1 MNAIIDPK
9 VILDPAAIAQ
19 KAKALG
25 HLAVHCRSN
34 EGRLAA
40 RFFEVLGCRIK
51 EYGPFPDGQYFH
63 IIALNSEAPDEP
75 SDIVFLSTMQP
86 EQAELERAVSQF
98 LGLGTSSP
106 HPIVRAF
113 EAKKVQMPEFFLHLG
128 IHYAS
133 LEDLEAAT
141 VRLKD
146 EIKNNPEF
154 GKRFQGVQVLR
165 AIPGRDQEIDA
176 RMAAS
181 KVFSNADLDA
191 YGANIVQIHIRT
203 DIVSMGLGFMGAVV
217 ELDYAFR
224 GKGREHNPF
233 NSMEMAQGN

>member
-1 MNAIIDPK
+1 VNVIADPK
-9 VILDPAAIAQ
+9 IILDPAAMAQ
-19 KAKALG
+19 KAKSLG
-25 HLAVHCRSN
+25 HLAIHCRPD
-34 EGRLAA
+34 EGLLAA

-51 EYGPFPDGQYFH
+51 EYGPFADGQYFH

-75 SDIVFLSTMQP
+75 NDIVFLSTMQP
-86 EQAELERAVSQF
+86 EQAELEKAVSKF
-98 LGLGTSSP
+98 LGIRTNSP
-106 HPIVRAF
+106 HPIVKAF

-141 VRLKD
+141 VRLKA
-146 EIKNNPEF
+146 EIKKDPEF
-154 GKRFQGVQVLR
+154 GKRFDGVQVLR
-165 AIPGRDQEIDA
+165 AIPGRDKEIDA

-181 KVFSNADLDA
+181 KLFSSADLDA

-203 DIVSMGLGFMGAVV
+203 DIISMGLGFMGAVV
-217 ELDYAFR
+217 ELDYTFR

-233 NSMEMAQGN
+233 NSLEAA